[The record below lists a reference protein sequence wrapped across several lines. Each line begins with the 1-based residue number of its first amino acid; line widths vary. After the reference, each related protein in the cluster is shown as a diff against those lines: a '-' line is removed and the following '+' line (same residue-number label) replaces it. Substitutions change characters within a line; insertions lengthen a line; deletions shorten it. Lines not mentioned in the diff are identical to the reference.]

1 MRAEKRSS
9 CCGTIKELI
18 SNNPIFPANKSP
30 CPYLT
35 QVHLLHF
42 FTYFCFYLFLFL
54 FCFVLFFFTES
65 YYPKFRDS
73 GVIQTLMKLIK
84 TKEVNPQSC
93 YNAMAVLE
101 SFSLKG
107 SQDVLYYPTMQQ
119 PSVRFQTHCLAE
131 IFGFLF

>member
-1 MRAEKRSS
+1 MFGFSFA
-9 CCGTIKELI
+9 
-18 SNNPIFPANKSP
+18 
-30 CPYLT
+30 
-35 QVHLLHF
+35 
-42 FTYFCFYLFLFL
+42 
-54 FCFVLFFFTES
+54 ES

-119 PSVRFQTHCLAE
+119 PSVRFQTHRLAE

>member
-1 MRAEKRSS
+1 M
-9 CCGTIKELI
+9 
-18 SNNPIFPANKSP
+18 
-30 CPYLT
+30 
-35 QVHLLHF
+35 
-42 FTYFCFYLFLFL
+42 FLFW
-54 FCFVLFFFTES
+54 FFFFTES

-73 GVIQTLMKLIK
+73 GVIQTLVKLIK

-119 PSVRFQTHCLAE
+119 PSVRFQTHRSAE

>member
-1 MRAEKRSS
+1 MPLSY
-9 CCGTIKELI
+9 
-18 SNNPIFPANKSP
+18 PSP
-30 CPYLT
+30 PPS
-35 QVHLLHF
+35 F
-42 FTYFCFYLFLFL
+42 FHLFLFL
-54 FCFVLFFFTES
+54 SVFVFVLFCFFFTES

-107 SQDVLYYPTMQQ
+107 SQDVLYYPTMQ
-119 PSVRFQTHCLAE
+119 PSMRFQTHRLAE

>member
-18 SNNPIFPANKSP
+18 ASNPIFPANKSP
-30 CPYLT
+30 SPYLT

-42 FTYFCFYLFLFL
+42 SLIFVFIC
-54 FCFVLFFFTES
+54 FCFVFFFTES

-119 PSVRFQTHCLAE
+119 SSVRFQTHRLAE

>member
-1 MRAEKRSS
+1 MFGFS
-9 CCGTIKELI
+9 
-18 SNNPIFPANKSP
+18 
-30 CPYLT
+30 
-35 QVHLLHF
+35 
-42 FTYFCFYLFLFL
+42 
-54 FCFVLFFFTES
+54 FTES

-107 SQDVLYYPTMQQ
+107 SQDVILPYNATTFDAF
-119 PSVRFQTHCLAE
+119 SNASFSRNFW
-131 IFGFLF
+131 ISFLGALMLLLVTPKNVENLV